1 MFLSHSS
8 CVTAWTT
15 SIHWCEL
22 GVRRIV
28 WIVMSCQ
35 ELLKIVTPMWW
46 LYCCASKVPTR
57 LTIADADEYY
67 EIGHYTHEDIYIYMM
82 KIENAFLCWVPLW
95 VKKSPLNIKRA
106 CWRWDPLWV
115 DNDPHF
121 LRNEHSFTLLFV
133 SVCLSQKM
141 SFFSLCV
148 CLFFFRRTSTFSLW
162 ESRK

>member
-1 MFLSHSS
+1 MFLSHSP

-35 ELLKIVTPMWW
+35 ELSKIVTPMWW

-67 EIGHYTHEDIYIYMM
+67 EIGHYTHEDIYTYMM

-95 VKKSPLNIKRA
+95 VKQIP
-106 CWRWDPLWV
+106 
-115 DNDPHF
+115 
-121 LRNEHSFTLLFV
+121 TLSRGPVGVGTPCEWTMILT
-133 SVCLSQKM
+133 SSEM
-141 SFFSLCV
+141 STFSLCV
-148 CLFFFRRTSTFSLW
+148 CLFVTKKMSFFTLCLSVFLEERALSHFEKV
-162 ESRK
+162 ESKK